1 MLLLYFNKKGSIK
14 MEFTQQKIAL
24 IKKILNAKLTK
35 EELNQVIDKAESLK
49 TSFKPI
55 IKVS

>member
-1 MLLLYFNKKGSIK
+1 
-14 MEFTQQKIAL
+14 MELTQLKIAL

-49 TSFKPI
+49 
-55 IKVS
+55 